1 MNQKFVKISD
11 NKLNAIVK
19 ESVNKILGEAFSD
32 LHQDNHIMA
41 QKRAED
47 NEDFL
52 SNDQIKNEL
61 LSVYHDIET
70 SIKSCESK
78 NCKAAIYDL
87 SGALQTLKYLIR
99 MLS

>member
-1 MNQKFVKISD
+1 MDKRVIKLSENE
-11 NKLNAIVK
+11 LNAIIK
-19 ESVNKILGEAFSD
+19 ESVNKLLSEAFSD

-52 SNDQIKNEL
+52 SNDQIRNEL